1 MNFNRRFVAY
11 MMPNA
16 ASYAKELIS
25 AILPQAAAKQ
35 EIEDK
40 EKKEEME
47 VDSDEENEIKKIE
60 KAKESVV
67 LCQSEIDGLESIVL
81 F

>member
-1 MNFNRRFVAY
+1 

-25 AILPQAAAKQ
+25 AILPQAATKQ
-35 EIEDK
+35 ENEENEK
-40 EKKEEME
+40 EEEME
-47 VDSDEENEIKKIE
+47 IDSDEENEIIKIE

-81 F
+81 FWQ